1 MMTTN
6 IGIIIATRPITPPR
20 TPPRTPT
27 SVLEVDVGV
36 LEVGAL
42 EVDVGVLEVGALEV
56 DVGVWKVDRDVDWRG
71 LALIDAAVSET
82 LVVIEM
88 LGNKELKPEDEGG
101 EGLDM
106 G

>member
-20 TPPRTPT
+20 TPPRTST
-27 SVLEVDVGV
+27 SV
-36 LEVGAL
+36 L